1 MHTWAEVVL
10 VVSAV
15 AVAAA
20 VVGALLAVRRTVRR
34 ADLVLEIVEQELR
47 PLIGQAHGAVEDV
60 RALTRE
66 TTAEIRRIG
75 EVTERVNDVA
85 EGVGR
90 LVSALGALTRAGQLI
105 GVAAGLKKGFDV
117 FVQRLGRDQG
127 DHDG

>member
-1 MHTWAEVVL
+1 MHMWAEVVL
-10 VVSAV
+10 VVLAV

-20 VVGALLAVRRTVRR
+20 IVGALLAVRRMVRR